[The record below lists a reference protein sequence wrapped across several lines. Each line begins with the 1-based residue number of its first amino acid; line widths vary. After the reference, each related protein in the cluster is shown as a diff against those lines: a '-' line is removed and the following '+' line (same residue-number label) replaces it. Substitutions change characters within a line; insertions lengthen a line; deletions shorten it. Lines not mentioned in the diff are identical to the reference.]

1 MLSTRKR
8 RRGKQEIRMINKREK
23 LQYAYVF
30 ALDLVTLFASVLL
43 AWLITDGLLG
53 RIVPYDISDWVQ
65 TICLVV
71 VAFIMTFFFF
81 N

>member
-43 AWLITDGLLG
+43 AWLITEIG
-53 RIVPYDISDWVQ
+53 RAHV
-65 TICLVV
+65 
-71 VAFIMTFFFF
+71 
-81 N
+81 